1 MTKAYTKAP
10 LPFVGQKRMFLKE
23 FRKILD
29 KIPNDGESW
38 TIIDVFGGS
47 GLLANNAK
55 AHKPKATVIYN
66 DFDGYT
72 NRLAYIDDINRLR
85 AILFELT
92 KDVPRQKRI
101 SDELKGR
108 ILQAIGEFDSYIDPR
123 SVSTWLLFSG
133 KQISHINKLVH
144 YEMYNTV
151 RTSDYDRADGYLD
164 GLTVTHES
172 FETLIPKYADRPNTL
187 LLLDPPYICTEQKAY
202 AMTGYFG
209 MTKFLRLMK
218 LVRPPYLFF
227 SSTRSELLDYM
238 DYLKDCEPVRWE
250 RIGGFQKISIK
261 THVNHNSEYEDN
273 MIYRFL

>member
-1 MTKAYTKAP
+1 MSEAHHKAP

-29 KIPNDGESW
+29 KIPNYGENW

-55 AHKPKATVIYN
+55 AYKTKATVIYN

-72 NRLAYIDDINRLR
+72 KRLKHIDDINRLR
-85 AILFELT
+85 GILFEMT

-101 SDELKGR
+101 SNELKER
-108 ILQAIGEFDSYIDPR
+108 ILQTIDDFDGFVDVR

-133 KQISHINKLVH
+133 KQINHISELADH
-144 YEMYNTV
+144 SMYNAV
-151 RTSDYDRADGYLD
+151 RTSDYDNAQDYLD
-164 GLTVTHES
+164 GLIITHEN
-172 FETLIPKYADRPNTL
+172 FDTLIPKFANKPNTL
-187 LLLDPPYICTEQKAY
+187 LLLDPPYVCTEQKAY
-202 AMTGYFG
+202 ALTGYFG

-238 DYLKDCEPVRWE
+238 DYLKDCEPVMWE
-250 RIGGFQKISIK
+250 LVGDFEKVSVNS
-261 THVNHNSEYEDN
+261 HVNYNAEYEDN
-273 MIYRFL
+273 MIFKF

>member
-1 MTKAYTKAP
+1 MTKAYQKAP

-29 KIPNDGESW
+29 KIPNDGENW

-55 AHKPKATVIYN
+55 AYKPKATVIYN

-72 NRLAYIDDINRLR
+72 KRLAHIDDINRLR
-85 AILFELT
+85 AILFGLT

-108 ILQAIGEFDSYIDPR
+108 ILQAIGDFNGFIDPR

-133 KQISHINKLVH
+133 KQIAHIDELATH
-144 YEMYNTV
+144 QMYNTV
-151 RTSDYDRADGYLD
+151 RTSDYDNADGYLD
-164 GLTVTHES
+164 GLIVTHES
-172 FETLIPKYADRPNTL
+172 FDVLIPKFANTPNTL

-238 DYLKDCEPVRWE
+238 DYLKDCEPVMWQ
-250 RIGGFQKISIK
+250 RIGDFEKVSLNS
-261 THVNHNSEYEDN
+261 HVNYNAEYEDN
-273 MIYRFL
+273 MIFRF

>member
-1 MTKAYTKAP
+1 
-10 LPFVGQKRMFLKE
+10 MFLKE
-23 FRKILD
+23 FRKILE

-38 TIIDVFGGS
+38 TIVDVFGGS

-55 AHKPKATVIYN
+55 ACKPKATVIYN

-72 NRLAYIDDINRLR
+72 KRLAHIDDINRLR
-85 AILFELT
+85 TILFGLT

-101 SDELKGR
+101 PDGLKGR
-108 ILQAIGEFDSYIDPR
+108 ILQVIADFDGYIDTR

-133 KQISHINKLVH
+133 KQIAHIDELADNQ
-144 YEMYNTV
+144 MYNTV
-151 RTSDYDRADGYLD
+151 RTNDYDRADGYLN
-164 GLTVTHES
+164 GILVTNES
-172 FETLIPKYADRPNTL
+172 FEILIPKYADRPNTM

-218 LVRPPYLFF
+218 LVRPPYLLF

-238 DYLKDCEPVRWE
+238 DYLKDCEPVMWE
-250 RIGGFQKISIK
+250 RIGGFEKVSVQSY
-261 THVNHNSEYEDN
+261 VNYTSEYEDN
-273 MIYRFL
+273 MIFKF

>member
-1 MTKAYTKAP
+1 
-10 LPFVGQKRMFLKE
+10 MFLKE

-29 KIPNDGESW
+29 KIPNDGENW

-55 AHKPKATVIYN
+55 AYKPKATVIYN

-72 NRLAYIDDINRLR
+72 KRLAHIDDINRLR
-85 AILFELT
+85 AILFGLT

-108 ILQAIGEFDSYIDPR
+108 ILQAIGDFNGFIDPR

-133 KQISHINKLVH
+133 KQIAHIDELATH
-144 YEMYNTV
+144 QMYNTV
-151 RTSDYDRADGYLD
+151 RTSDYDNADGYLD
-164 GLTVTHES
+164 GLIVTHES
-172 FETLIPKYADRPNTL
+172 FDVLIPKFANTPNTL

-238 DYLKDCEPVRWE
+238 DYLKDCEPVMWQ
-250 RIGGFQKISIK
+250 RIGDFEKVSLNS
-261 THVNHNSEYEDN
+261 HVNYNAEYEDN
-273 MIYRFL
+273 MIFRF

>member
-1 MTKAYTKAP
+1 MTKAYQKAP

-29 KIPNDGESW
+29 KIPNDGENW

-55 AHKPKATVIYN
+55 AYKPKATVIYN

-72 NRLAYIDDINRLR
+72 KRLAHIDDINRLR
-85 AILFELT
+85 AILFGLT

-108 ILQAIGEFDSYIDPR
+108 ILQAIGDFNGFIDPR

-133 KQISHINKLVH
+133 KQIAHIDELATH
-144 YEMYNTV
+144 QMYNTV
-151 RTSDYDRADGYLD
+151 RTSDYDNADGYLD
-164 GLTVTHES
+164 GLIVTHES
-172 FETLIPKYADRPNTL
+172 FDALIPKFANTPNTL

-238 DYLKDCEPVRWE
+238 DYLKDCEPVMWQ
-250 RIGGFQKISIK
+250 RIGDFEKVSLNS
-261 THVNHNSEYEDN
+261 HVNYNAEYEDN
-273 MIYRFL
+273 MIFRF

>member
-1 MTKAYTKAP
+1 MSKAHHKAP

-29 KIPNDGESW
+29 EIPNDGENW

-55 AHKPKATVIYN
+55 AYKPKATVIYN

-72 NRLAYIDDINRLR
+72 KRLTHIDDINRLR
-85 AILFELT
+85 AILFEMT

-108 ILQAIGEFDSYIDPR
+108 ILQAIDDFDGYVDAR

-133 KQISHINKLVH
+133 KQINHISELADNS
-144 YEMYNTV
+144 MYNTV
-151 RTSDYDRADGYLD
+151 RTSDYDNAQDYLD
-164 GLTVTHES
+164 GLVITHES
-172 FETLIPKYADRPNTL
+172 FDTLIPKFANTPNAL

-209 MTKFLRLMK
+209 MTKFLRLIK

-238 DYLKDCEPVRWE
+238 DYLKDCEPVMWE
-250 RIGGFQKISIK
+250 LVGDFEKVSVNS
-261 THVNHNSEYEDN
+261 HVNYNAEYEDN
-273 MIYRFL
+273 MIFKF

>member
-1 MTKAYTKAP
+1 MTKAYQKAP

-38 TIIDVFGGS
+38 TIVDVFGGS
-47 GLLANNAK
+47 GLLAYTAK
-55 AHKPKATVIYN
+55 THKPKATVIYN
-66 DFDGYT
+66 DFDGYAE
-72 NRLAYIDDINRLR
+72 RLNHIDDINRLR
-85 AILFELT
+85 GILFEMT

-101 SDELKGR
+101 TDELKGQ
-108 ILQAIGEFDSYIDPR
+108 ILQAIADFDGYIDVR

-133 KQISHINKLVH
+133 KQIAHIDELTDH
-144 YEMYNTV
+144 QMYNTV

-164 GLTVTHES
+164 GLTITHES
-172 FETLIPKYADRPNTL
+172 FETLIPKYADKPNAL

-238 DYLKDCEPVRWE
+238 DYLKDCEPMMWE
-250 RIGGFQKISIK
+250 CVGGFQKISIN
-261 THVNHNSEYEDN
+261 THVNHHAEYEDN
-273 MIYRFL
+273 MIYRF

>member
-1 MTKAYTKAP
+1 MSEAHHKAP

-29 KIPNDGESW
+29 KIPNDGDGW

-55 AHKPKATVIYN
+55 AYKTKATVIYN

-72 NRLAYIDDINRLR
+72 KRLKHIDDINRLR
-85 AILFELT
+85 GILFEMT

-101 SDELKGR
+101 SHELKER
-108 ILQAIGEFDSYIDPR
+108 ILQTIDDFDGFVDVR

-133 KQISHINKLVH
+133 KQINHISELADH
-144 YEMYNTV
+144 SMYNAV
-151 RTSDYDRADGYLD
+151 RTSDYDNAQDYLD
-164 GLTVTHES
+164 GLIITHEN
-172 FETLIPKYADRPNTL
+172 FDTLIPKFANKPNTL
-187 LLLDPPYICTEQKAY
+187 LLLDPPYVCTEQKAY
-202 AMTGYFG
+202 ALTGYFG

-238 DYLKDCEPVRWE
+238 DYLKDCEPVMWE
-250 RIGGFQKISIK
+250 LVGDFEKVSVNS
-261 THVNHNSEYEDN
+261 HVNYNAEYEDN
-273 MIYRFL
+273 MIFKF

>member
-1 MTKAYTKAP
+1 M
-10 LPFVGQKRMFLKE
+10 GQKRMFLKE

-29 KIPNDGESW
+29 KIPNDGENW

-55 AHKPKATVIYN
+55 AYKPKATVIYN

-72 NRLAYIDDINRLR
+72 KRLTHIDDINRLR
-85 AILFELT
+85 GILFEMT

-101 SDELKGR
+101 SDKLKEQ
-108 ILQAIGEFDSYIDPR
+108 ILQAIGDFDGYVDAR

-133 KQISHINKLVH
+133 KQINHISELATH
-144 YEMYNTV
+144 QMYNTV
-151 RTSDYDRADGYLD
+151 RTSDYDNADGYLD
-164 GLTVTHES
+164 GLIVTHES
-172 FETLIPKYADRPNTL
+172 FETLIPKFANTPNTL

-238 DYLKDCEPVRWE
+238 DYLKDCEPAMWE
-250 RIGGFQKISIK
+250 RIGDFEKVS
-261 THVNHNSEYEDN
+261 VNSHINYNAEYEDN
-273 MIYRFL
+273 MLYRF

>member
-1 MTKAYTKAP
+1 MTKAYQKAP

-29 KIPNDGESW
+29 KIPNDGENW
-38 TIIDVFGGS
+38 TIIDVFGGN

-55 AHKPKATVIYN
+55 AYKPKATVIYN

-72 NRLAYIDDINRLR
+72 KRLAHIDDINRLR
-85 AILFELT
+85 AILFDLT

-101 SDELKGR
+101 PDELKER
-108 ILQAIGEFDSYIDPR
+108 ILQVIAKFGGYIDVR

-133 KQISHINKLVH
+133 KQIAHIGELGDH
-144 YEMYNTV
+144 QMYNTV
-151 RTSDYDRADGYLD
+151 RTSDYDNADGYLD
-164 GLTVTHES
+164 GLIVTHES
-172 FETLIPKYADRPNTL
+172 FDTLIPKFANTPNTL

-209 MTKFLRLMK
+209 MTKFLRLIK

-238 DYLKDCEPVRWE
+238 DYLKDCEPAMWE
-250 RIGGFQKISIK
+250 CIGDFEKVS
-261 THVNHNSEYEDN
+261 VNSHINYNSEYEDN
-273 MIYRFL
+273 MIYRF